1 MISTN
6 VAVVVSLATFLAGVI
21 IGLVIEM
28 KVSEPFIEELEKKN
42 KVLKLKLRAE
52 QMEHSLDRRQTPE
65 FIEIVSPADLYEED
79 YFKPF

>member
-21 IGLVIEM
+21 MGLVIEM

-52 QMEHSLDRRQTPE
+52 RQTPE
-65 FIEIVSPADLYEED
+65 FIEIISPADLYEED

>member
-42 KVLKLKLRAE
+42 KVLKLKLKLRAE
-52 QMEHSLDRRQTPE
+52 RQTPE
-65 FIEIVSPADLYEED
+65 FIEIVSPAVLYEED